1 MYISW
6 SSENRSQLIRI
17 PATHKAYPRA
27 ELRSPDPKAN
37 PYLAFALLIY
47 AGIYGVKNKLNPPSP
62 ADVNLYTAPEELLS
76 CFEKLPMSLEE
87 ASIAAASS
95 DFVREHLPQS
105 VIDAYC
111 QR

>member
-1 MYISW
+1 MHW
-6 SSENRSQLIRI
+6 RN
-17 PATHKAYPRA
+17 PRA
-27 ELRSPDPKAN
+27 ELRSADPMAN
-37 PYLAFALLIY
+37 PYIAFALLIY
-47 AGIYGVKNKLNPPSP
+47 AGIYGVKNKLNPPIP
-62 ADVNLYTAPEELLS
+62 ADVNLYTAPPELLS

-87 ASIAAASS
+87 AAVAAASS